1 MQGEDALHRDSKG
14 VFAHGERL
22 AYALAFA
29 LEAKALEVLYS
40 LPIALD
46 DPVADPYCIP
56 RLELGDVRA
65 HAVRLNRIVRD
76 HIRLLSRLV
85 FGSSKARSSLPASL
99 REPVLG
105 LPVPILALLR
115 ATLSRQARISAWL
128 PDNSTAGTSSPSHAA
143 GRVYFGGTRTS
154 PP

>member
-22 AYALAFA
+22 AYAVAFA

-65 HAVRLNRIVRD
+65 DAVRLNRIVRD
-76 HIRLLSRLV
+76 HICLLSGMV
-85 FGSSKARSSLPASL
+85 FGFFRARGSSPSSL
-99 REPVLG
+99 REPVL
-105 LPVPILALLR
+105 V
-115 ATLSRQARISAWL
+115 
-128 PDNSTAGTSSPSHAA
+128 
-143 GRVYFGGTRTS
+143 
-154 PP
+154 